1 MYSPL
6 PQSKV
11 QEVLSAIGCV
21 LAVGFLALLLV
32 PGSPGMLDTPAL
44 VALVVRVLLAV
55 AYYFIMMKRMK
66 NVPEDVTQ
74 EKLLQLHA

>member
-1 MYSPL
+1 
-6 PQSKV
+6 
-11 QEVLSAIGCV
+11 
-21 LAVGFLALLLV
+21 
-32 PGSPGMLDTPAL
+32 MLDAPAL
-44 VALVVRVLLAV
+44 VALVVWVLLGV

>member
-1 MYSPL
+1 
-6 PQSKV
+6 
-11 QEVLSAIGCV
+11 
-21 LAVGFLALLLV
+21 
-32 PGSPGMLDTPAL
+32 MLDTPAL

-55 AYYFIMMKRMK
+55 ANYFIMMKRMK